1 MIVWKQHSNYSF
13 PAHQR
18 SCSDLI
24 FFKGSW
30 GDLLE
35 RWRICFT
42 KSWMQLEWF
51 LWKHYYWL
59 KFSSGGSS
67 DINVFLSDLLI
78 NNKGTYNTEA
88 VGKSCLIG
96 LWNNM
101 AHMSFGAGTE
111 ILALLSISKIS
122 YHCHPVWFN
131 RSLQSCERTSN
142 ASTIRGLRFKQ
153 TTKESLLFHNAII
166 FQGLR
171 CEMNKKE
178 LRRIWSQRKKRHTEA
193 GLSRGSSLVEI
204 EPQYPSGLVAAADTP
219 TYKETL

>member
-1 MIVWKQHSNYSF
+1 MYF
-13 PAHQR
+13 Y
-18 SCSDLI
+18 LI
-24 FFKGSW
+24 
-30 GDLLE
+30 
-35 RWRICFT
+35 
-42 KSWMQLEWF
+42 
-51 LWKHYYWL
+51 YWL
-59 KFSSGGSS
+59 TTR
-67 DINVFLSDLLI
+67 
-78 NNKGTYNTEA
+78 GTCNTEA
-88 VGKSCLIG
+88 VGKSCLIR

-142 ASTIRGLRFKQ
+142 ASTVRGLRFKQ
-153 TTKESLLFHNAII
+153 TTKASLLFHNAII
-166 FQGLR
+166 IQGLR

-193 GLSRGSSLVEI
+193 GLSRGSLLVEI

-219 TYKETL
+219 TYKEAL